1 MDKKEYKKALT
12 DLRNEYID
20 YKKDLDDELGIIMK
34 LSFIAQLSYL
44 DYVTFNM
51 ITSDNRFKNF
61 LGHIIA
67 YKIFNKRT
75 TRDLIDISTNYYEK
89 FEITNKELKRSNI
102 EFNKICS
109 AIDFLNSIDDKELEK
124 YLSYKIN

>member
-1 MDKKEYKKALT
+1 MDKKEYKKTLT
-12 DLRNEYID
+12 DLRNTYID